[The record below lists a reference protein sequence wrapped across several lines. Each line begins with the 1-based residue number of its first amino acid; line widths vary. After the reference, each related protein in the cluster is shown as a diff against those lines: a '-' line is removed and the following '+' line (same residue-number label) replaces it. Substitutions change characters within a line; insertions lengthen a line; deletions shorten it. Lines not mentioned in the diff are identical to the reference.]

1 MNIMKLTSVFFTFIL
16 LMTVTGCKKT
26 NDNTVF
32 TTYDQFV
39 NLKPGKV
46 IVYRLDSI
54 VTKAFGTSFITASY
68 TVKDSVGSEIT
79 DNSNR
84 KVFRVF
90 RFEFDPARRTWKP
103 TNTFSY
109 TPTENTLEFV
119 ENNYRYVKLVNPVS
133 ELRTWMGNNFVSGPV
148 FHQNSFFQTWKF
160 FYKDVNQPKMVGA
173 FNLPKTLTVVQY
185 DSLEN
190 KPFDKFSFSTYDK
203 GYEIYADTIGLVYR
217 DIISWEYQPTIKVT
231 NCKHTFPSSGGT
243 TTVNIN
249 CNLPG
254 ANCDSIRKLPNQT
267 IRCDST
273 LENFFYDGYGIKQTM
288 LQHN

>member
-1 MNIMKLTSVFFTFIL
+1 MKLNQLFLFVIAL
-16 LMTVTGCKKT
+16 LALAGAGCKKT

-32 TTYDQFV
+32 TTYSQFI

-54 VTKAFGTSFITASY
+54 VTKSFGTGFITATY
-68 TVKDSVGSEIT
+68 TVKDSVGSAIT
-79 DNSNR
+79 DNTNR
-84 KVFRVF
+84 TAYRIF
-90 RFEFDPARRTWKP
+90 RFQYDPTLRRWKP

-119 ENNYRYVKLVNPVS
+119 ENNFRYVKLVNPVS
-133 ELRTWMGNNFVSGPV
+133 EERSWMGNNFVSGPV
-148 FHQNSFFQTWKF
+148 FHQNSFFQSWRF
-160 FYKDVNQPKMVGA
+160 IYKGVNLPKQVGT

-190 KPFDKFSFSTYDK
+190 KAFNKFNFATYDK

-217 DIISWEYQPTIKVT
+217 DIISWEYQPSLKISD
-231 NCKHTFPSSGGT
+231 CKHTFPSAGGT

-249 CNLPG
+249 CSAPR
-254 ANCDSIRKLPNQT
+254 ANCDSIQRLPNQT
-267 IRCDST
+267 VKCDTT
-273 LENFFYDGYGIKQTM
+273 LESFYYNGYGVRQTM